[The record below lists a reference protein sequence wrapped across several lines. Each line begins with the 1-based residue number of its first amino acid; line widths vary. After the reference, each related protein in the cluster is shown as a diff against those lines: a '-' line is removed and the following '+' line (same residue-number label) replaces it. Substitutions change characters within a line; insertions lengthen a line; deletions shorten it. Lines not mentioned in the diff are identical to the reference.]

1 MKPGSGRL
9 TGLMF
14 VVALTVSLVA
24 ALSIQARATYNAQVT
39 ADEPQYLITAL
50 SLGEDFDLD
59 ISDELEAERFRDFH
73 EVNLN
78 PQTIALDDAGLKISP
93 HDPLLPLL
101 LAPNETGRVGIS
113 KGHPLAHCRYH
124 SSSNFVVGGAPI
136 QRGDLNCG
144 MRCHCPFLCIP
155 PDKLW
160 VSGVPS
166 YAGCALCRPGSC
178 GSYFKVV

>member
-1 MKPGSGRL
+1 MTPGSGRL

-101 LAPNETGRVGIS
+101 LALPMKLGGWELAKATLSLIAGITAAATLW
-113 KGHPLAHCRYH
+113 LAVRR
-124 SSSNFVVGGAPI
+124 F
-136 QRGDLNCG
+136 
-144 MRCHCPFLCIP
+144 
-155 PDKLW
+155 
-160 VSGVPS
+160 
-166 YAGCALCRPGSC
+166 
-178 GSYFKVV
+178 

>member
-78 PQTIALDDAGLKISP
+78 LTLIHI
-93 HDPLLPLL
+93 
-101 LAPNETGRVGIS
+101 
-113 KGHPLAHCRYH
+113 
-124 SSSNFVVGGAPI
+124 
-136 QRGDLNCG
+136 
-144 MRCHCPFLCIP
+144 
-155 PDKLW
+155 
-160 VSGVPS
+160 
-166 YAGCALCRPGSC
+166 
-178 GSYFKVV
+178 